1 MQNTHDHLICK
12 SRALKDIDE
21 QCRKKKIHLTPIR
34 QQVFE
39 EILQNHKAIKAYD
52 ILQNMSKPDEL
63 VKPPTVYRAIDFL
76 LEHGFI
82 HKVESL
88 NAFIACYHEHRKE
101 CFQLFICDEC
111 GMVEEQINGKI
122 CHEINLSS
130 EKAGFTLKNP
140 IIELHGTCFKCNEI
154 DSLVSILK

>member
-1 MQNTHDHLICK
+1 M
-12 SRALKDIDE
+12 
-21 QCRKKKIHLTPIR
+21 
-34 QQVFE
+34 FE

-52 ILQNMSKPDEL
+52 ILKIMSKPGEL

-82 HKVESL
+82 HKIESL

-101 CFQLFICDEC
+101 CFQLLICDEC
-111 GMVEEQINGKI
+111 GMVEEQTNSKI

-130 EKAGFTLKNP
+130 EQAGFILKHP
-140 IIELHGTCFKCNEI
+140 VVELHGICFQCNKA
-154 DSLVSILK
+154 DALV